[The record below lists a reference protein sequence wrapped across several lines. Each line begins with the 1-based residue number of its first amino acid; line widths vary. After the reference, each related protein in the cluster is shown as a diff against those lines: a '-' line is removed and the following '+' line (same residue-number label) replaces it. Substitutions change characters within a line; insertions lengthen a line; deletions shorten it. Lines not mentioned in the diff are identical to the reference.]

1 VRRDASQATSPP
13 GAPVPASRVA
23 EGSLLLITAIWGTT
37 FPLLRATLRTLSP
50 FEIIALRFTI
60 AGAVLVLIYRK
71 RLLRMGGTAVLD
83 SVRTGLFM
91 VAGYLTQAIGL
102 TTTSA
107 PRSAFLT
114 GTAVVFVPL
123 VSLIVLRW
131 GVGAGEAGG
140 VLLAFLGLAFFYS
153 DAGLGF
159 RPGDIWTLA
168 GAAAFAG
175 QIVYTNVAARRSDP
189 FAVSALQAVVAAG
202 VGWIFVGAHG
212 GISVPLRSIPWS
224 TILYLALIATAFILV
239 LQTWALGKTKPVR
252 AGVIYS
258 LEPVFAAVF
267 AMSFFGEGMSAREVL
282 GSAAILLGVLVA
294 EVKKPAA

>member
-1 VRRDASQATSPP
+1 MRRAASQPASTRE
-13 GAPVPASRVA
+13 APVSTSRVA

-37 FPLLRATLRTLSP
+37 FPLLRATLRFVNP
-50 FEIIALRFTI
+50 FDIIALRFTI
-60 AGAVLVLIYRK
+60 AGAVLVLIYRR
-71 RLLRMGGTAVLD
+71 RLFRIGGTAVWD

-102 TTTSA
+102 TTTST

-123 VSLIVLRW
+123 ISFLVLRS
-131 GVGAGEAGG
+131 GVGAGEGAG

-153 DAGLGF
+153 DAGLVF
-159 RPGDIWTLA
+159 RAGDIWTLA

-189 FAVSALQAVVAAG
+189 FAVSALQAVVAAA

-212 GISVPLRSIPWS
+212 GISVPARSIPWG
-224 TILYLALIATAFILV
+224 TILYLGLIATAFILV

-258 LEPVFAAVF
+258 LEPVFAAIF

-282 GSAAILLGVLVA
+282 GSAAILAGVLVA
-294 EVKKPAA
+294 EVKKPAP

>member
-1 VRRDASQATSPP
+1 MGRAASPTARTPE
-13 GAPVPASRVA
+13 GPVSTSRVA

-37 FPLLRATLRTLSP
+37 FPLLRATLRFVNP
-50 FEIIALRFTI
+50 FDIIALRFTI
-60 AGAVLVLIYRK
+60 AGAVLVLIYRR
-71 RLLRMGGTAVLD
+71 RLFRMGGTAVWD

-102 TTTSA
+102 TTTST

-123 VSLIVLRW
+123 ISFLVLRS
-131 GVGAGEAGG
+131 GVGTGEGAG

-159 RPGDIWTLA
+159 RAGDIWTLA
-168 GAAAFAG
+168 GAVAFAA
-175 QIVYTNVAARRSDP
+175 QVVYTNVAARRSDP
-189 FAVSALQAVVAAG
+189 FAVSALQAVVAAV

-212 GISVPLRSIPWS
+212 GISVPARSIPWG
-224 TILYLALIATAFILV
+224 TILYLGLIATAFILV

-258 LEPVFAAVF
+258 LEPVFAAIF
-267 AMSFFGEGMSAREVL
+267 AMSFFGEGMSAREVM
-282 GSAAILLGVLVA
+282 GSAAILAGVLVA
-294 EVKKPAA
+294 EVKKPAP

>member
-1 VRRDASQATSPP
+1 M
-13 GAPVPASRVA
+13 SRVA

-37 FPLLRATLRTLSP
+37 FPLLRVTLHSVNP
-50 FEIIALRFTI
+50 FDIIALRFTI
-60 AGAVLVLIYRK
+60 AGAVLALIYRR
-71 RLLRMGGTAVLD
+71 RLFRMGATGVLD

-102 TTTSA
+102 TTTST

-123 VSLIVLRW
+123 LSFIVLRS
-131 GVGAGEAGG
+131 GVGVGEAAG
-140 VLLAFLGLAFFYS
+140 VLLAFLGLGFFYS

-159 RPGDIWTLA
+159 RAGDIWTLA
-168 GAAAFAG
+168 GAVAFAA
-175 QIVYTNVAARRSDP
+175 QVVYTNVAARRSDP
-189 FAVSALQAVVAAG
+189 FAVSALQAVVAAA

-212 GISVPLRSIPWS
+212 GISVPARSIPWG
-224 TILYLALIATAFILV
+224 TILYLSLIATAFILV

-258 LEPVFAAVF
+258 LEPVFASMF
-267 AMSFFGEGMSAREVL
+267 AMSFFGEGMSSREVL
-282 GSAAILLGVLVA
+282 GSAAILVGVLVA
-294 EVKKPAA
+294 EIKRVPDRTG